1 LLHRNLWKRQFQMAE
16 ERAQRRL
23 AAIMAADVA
32 GYSRLMEHDEA
43 GTLAALKSRRREI
56 LQPAVSKHHGR
67 IVKLMGD
74 GVLVEFGS
82 AVNAVACAVE
92 LQEKMAASN
101 TTVPEDRWI
110 VLRIGINLGD
120 VMVEGSDLYGDGVNI
135 AARLETLADP
145 GSVVVSRTVFNHVR
159 GKVKLGF
166 DDLGDQQLKNISEPV
181 RIYRLRPDGEAA
193 MARPALALPDK
204 PSIAVLPFDN
214 LSGDPDQEYF
224 ADGMVE
230 EMITALSRM
239 RWLFVIAR
247 NSSFAYKGRA
257 VDVKRIG
264 RELGVRYVLEGSV
277 RKAGNK
283 VRIAGQLIDAATG
296 AHLWAD
302 KFDGR
307 LDDIFDLQDQVTAS
321 VVGAIAPRLEQA
333 EIERAKHKPTEN
345 LDAYD
350 HYLRGLGVVNRM
362 SREAND
368 EALRRFNKAIE
379 LDPDFTLAYAR
390 AAHAYLYRKINGWM
404 VDRAQEVVDAARLAR
419 RAVQLGRDDAVA
431 LTYGG
436 HVLAYVVGDLDDG
449 VAFVE
454 RALDLNSN
462 LATAWAFSG
471 WMKMCLGDPDTA
483 IKQVL
488 TAMRLSPFDSGL
500 FLWQSITALAH
511 LCADRYDDATTWTD
525 KALRDQ
531 PDHGFA
537 LRVAAASHALAGRTT
552 EAHNAITHLLQVDPH
567 LRLSNLGDVMS
578 PLQPA
583 DRAKYME
590 GLRKAGL
597 PE

>member
-1 LLHRNLWKRQFQMAE
+1 VE
-16 ERAQRRL
+16 RRL
-23 AAIMAADVA
+23 AAILAADVV
-32 GYSRLMEHDEA
+32 GYSRLMERDEA
-43 GTLAALKSRRREI
+43 GTLATLKSRRTDI
-56 LQPAVSKHHGR
+56 LQPMVSKHHGR
-67 IVKLMGD
+67 VIKLMGD
-74 GVLVEFGS
+74 GVLVEFAS

-92 LQEKMAASN
+92 LQAAMDN
-101 TTVPEDRWI
+101 ANAGVAEGQRI
-110 VLRIGINLGD
+110 VLRVGINLGD

-135 AARLETLADP
+135 AARLESLSEP
-145 GSVVVSRTVFNHVR
+145 GGLCISASVFEHVS
-159 GKVKLGF
+159 GKLPHSFVSLGP
-166 DDLGDQQLKNISEPV
+166 QSLKNIGRPIQ
-181 RIYRLRPDGEAA
+181 IYRLAGKDGP
-193 MARPALALPDK
+193 MPAVPVAELPLPDK

-247 NSSFAYKGRA
+247 NSSFAYKGQA

-302 KFDGR
+302 KFDGG

-321 VVGAIAPRLEQA
+321 VVGAIGPRLEEA

-350 HYLRGLGVVNRM
+350 HYLHGLAIVNRM

-368 EALRRFNKAIE
+368 EALRRFNKAME
-379 LDPDFTLAYAR
+379 LDPDFTLAYSR
-390 AAHAYLYRKINGWM
+390 AAHAYVQRMINGWM
-404 VDRAQEVVDAARLAR
+404 VDRAQEVTEAVRLAR
-419 RAVQLGRDDAVA
+419 RAIEVGKDDAVA
-431 LTYGG
+431 LCYAGLT
-436 HVLAYVVGDLDDG
+436 LAYVTGGLSDG
-449 VAFVE
+449 AAFVD
-454 RALDLNSN
+454 RALALNSN
-462 LATAWAFSG
+462 LAAAWAASG
-471 WMKMCLGDPDTA
+471 WMKLCSGEPDTA
-483 IKQVL
+483 IKRAAV
-488 TAMRLSPFDSGL
+488 AVRLSPFDSGL

-511 LCADRYDDATTWTD
+511 LCADRYDDATTWVD

-531 PDHGFA
+531 PDYGFA

-552 EAHNAITHLLQVDPH
+552 EAHSAITHLLQVDPH

-583 DRAKYME
+583 DRAKYIE